1 MDTRKIFAPR
11 YIFPALA
18 VACTLLV
25 APDAFAQ
32 TVTHSG
38 AQFDGLLEL
47 IQQNSAL
54 WNGRILGYAEKLFW
68 ALATIQLVMTFMPL
82 AIRQAD
88 MAEIVHELVK
98 YSLTIGFFY
107 EILTRST
114 YWANAVVQSFRD
126 AGGIAIGQSSALQP
140 SDVFMLA
147 VKFANT
153 IGNVNTFNPLVGV
166 SIGLA
171 SICVLL
177 CFAFIAAFMAV
188 TLIESYIVVNASVL
202 LLGFGGSQWTREYA
216 MAMPRYAVAVGAKLF
231 VLTLLVG
238 LISQSATAWEKAYT
252 HTDNASMWTMVG
264 LAFTCAYLTKTIPDL
279 IQGLISGISV
289 GGGGTIGG
297 MAAGAAA
304 GAAIATG
311 GIGGIVAGA
320 ANAAG
325 GAAGSAGGA
334 AAGGGL
340 AGLIDSAVMGGTKAA
355 GAMGGNSGGPSAAS
369 TIAPRVGGAASA
381 AKPMNGTASTGASS
395 PVGRASTGGAEAS
408 AAAPAHSATSGASDA
423 GAGEGMA
430 NGLSSP
436 ETASTAPSGADGG
449 APASGSAAQPGQTAS
464 SASGGGMTAR
474 RAAHM
479 GLAGAVRTAGV
490 LASISVPG
498 MEGAHGISVGTPP
511 TAPSE
516 AAKDTRPSGPGNENV
531 IQPAKDKP

>member
-11 YIFPALA
+11 YIFPVLA

-32 TVTHSG
+32 TVIHSG
-38 AQFDGLLEL
+38 AQFDGLLQL

-54 WNGRILGYAEKLFW
+54 WNGRLLGYAEKLFW

-88 MAEIVHELVK
+88 IGEIVHELVK
-98 YSLTIGFFY
+98 YSLVIGFFY

-279 IQGLISGISV
+279 IQGMISGISV

-297 MAAGAAA
+297 MAAGVAA
-304 GAAIATG
+304 GATIATG

-395 PVGRASTGGAEAS
+395 PVGRASTGGAQAS

-423 GAGEGMA
+423 GEGAA
-430 NGLSSP
+430 NGLSGP
-436 ETASTAPSGADGG
+436 ETASTAPSG

-464 SASGGGMTAR
+464 SASGGGMAAR

-511 TAPSE
+511 SLPQE
-516 AAKDTRPSGPGNENV
+516 NPKDDLTRGPGNENV

>member
-1 MDTRKIFAPR
+1 MDTRKIFAPK
-11 YIFPALA
+11 YVFPVLA
-18 VACTLLV
+18 VVCTLLA

-38 AQFDGLLEL
+38 AQFDGLLKL

-54 WNGRILGYAEKLFW
+54 WNGRLLGYAEKLFW
-68 ALATIQLVMTFMPL
+68 SLAAIQLVMTFMPL

-88 MAEIVHELVK
+88 IGEIVHELIK
-98 YSLTIGFFY
+98 YSLVIGFFY

-114 YWANAVVQSFRD
+114 YWASAVVQSFRD

-153 IGNVNTFNPLVGV
+153 IGNVNTLNPLVGV

-238 LISQSATAWEKAYT
+238 LISQSATAWERAYT

-311 GIGGIVAGA
+311 GVDGIAAGVA
-320 ANAAG
+320 NVAG

-355 GAMGGNSGGPSAAS
+355 GAMGGSSGGPSAAS

-395 PVGRASTGGAEAS
+395 SVGRASTGGAQAN
-408 AAAPAHSATSGASDA
+408 AAAPAQSAPSGTPSGASDA
-423 GAGEGMA
+423 AAGEGA
-430 NGLSSP
+430 TSSP
-436 ETASTAPSGADGG
+436 SGPERASTAPGGAGGG
-449 APASGSAAQPGQTAS
+449 APASGSDLQPGQTAS
-464 SASGGGMTAR
+464 LTPG
-474 RAAHM
+474 RATHM

-498 MEGAHGISVGTPP
+498 MEGAHGISLGTPP
-511 TAPSE
+511 TVPSDDPE
-516 AAKDTRPSGPGNENV
+516 DDPTKGPDIENV